1 MSQITRCPSCATMF
15 KVVADQLRI
24 SEGWVRCG
32 HCQQVFDASAHLQP
46 SQPPPLMPDMALD
59 KVRPPPQPVPRTDPP
74 ARAWGAPAGR
84 PAPAPVASPQASTPP
99 VVTGKAHESFM
110 DTGSGAKTLEVP
122 ESTVPAFLVADPVPA
137 NLGRE
142 MSGLMPAPLPP
153 LTWVPPSEMPSIE
166 PPAAQAPMMEW
177 PTIEFT
183 PEPSPAVSEMGYELP
198 APVLEDGDACIEP
211 GQDQADSAQ
220 WEDVAAHAVQ
230 EPPTERAL
238 RDALNEVLA
247 RRPGL
252 QPEPLASM
260 PEQEPEGGA
269 SAEQEEDLPP
279 QRQEFAHS
287 EDEPPDGAEP
297 DTVTTDP
304 VPESVSAEEDS
315 RNHGLPSV
323 SSAEVEP
330 GADALAGELSFVRA
344 ARRKAFW
351 RKTSVRT
358 SLVLLGLVLLCG
370 LLLQVA
376 VHERR
381 LIAATWPALRPYL
394 EQLCAPLQCSVE
406 PYRQIAAVIVD
417 GSTFHK
423 IKGDQY
429 QFSLT
434 LKNRSETRVEMP
446 AVELTLTDAQ
456 DQPVLRRVLT
466 PQDLAAPAELSAQGE
481 WNLAASLLVNLGST
495 RITGYRVLA
504 FYP

>member
-46 SQPPPLMPDMALD
+46 SQPPALMPDMALD
-59 KVRPPPQPVPRTDPP
+59 KMRPPPQPVPRAEPP
-74 ARAWGAPAGR
+74 ARAWGTFAARTAPAQADKAPE
-84 PAPAPVASPQASTPP
+84 PAIADGDMKVLQ
-99 VVTGKAHESFM
+99 
-110 DTGSGAKTLEVP
+110 VP
-122 ESTVPAFLVADPVPA
+122 ESTVPAFLVAEPVPVSRD
-137 NLGRE
+137 RE
-142 MSGLMPAPLPP
+142 MPGLMSEPLPP
-153 LTWVPPSEMPSIE
+153 LAWVDPSGLPAVET
-166 PPAAQAPMMEW
+166 PAAQTPVTEW
-177 PTIEFT
+177 PAIEFA
-183 PEPSPAVSEMGYELP
+183 PEPVPKAPSTGYELP
-198 APVLEDGDACIEP
+198 SPVLEDGDAGMDLGLDPAPREV
-211 GQDQADSAQ
+211 
-220 WEDVAAHAVQ
+220 VAAPAVQ
-230 EPPTERAL
+230 DTPADLAL
-238 RDALNEVLA
+238 REALNEVLA
-247 RRPGL
+247 RRTNGS
-252 QPEPLASM
+252 PEPDQPASVS
-260 PEQEPEGGA
+260 EQEPERRSLAEAEDAALAPSLPDGGA
-269 SAEQEEDLPP
+269 AWREGGRADAASGDPAAMSAEAQEAAQDPELPAAP
-279 QRQEFAHS
+279 QLESA
-287 EDEPPDGAEP
+287 P
-297 DTVTTDP
+297 DTD
-304 VPESVSAEEDS
+304 
-315 RNHGLPSV
+315 
-323 SSAEVEP
+323 P

-351 RKTSVRT
+351 RKTPIR
-358 SLVLLGLVLLCG
+358 LGLFLLSLMLLCG

-376 VHERR
+376 VQERR
-381 LIAATWPALRPYL
+381 WIAATWPALRPAL
-394 EQLCAPLQCSVE
+394 EQLCGPLHCDVGS
-406 PYRQIAAVIVD
+406 YRQISAVIVD

>member
-46 SQPPPLMPDMALD
+46 SQPPALMPDMALD
-59 KVRPPPQPVPRTDPP
+59 KMRPPPQPVPRAEPP
-74 ARAWGAPAGR
+74 ARAWGASAAR
-84 PAPAPVASPQASTPP
+84 TAPAQADKAPEPVIA
-99 VVTGKAHESFM
+99 
-110 DTGSGAKTLEVP
+110 DGATKVLQVP
-122 ESTVPAFLVADPVPA
+122 ESTVPAVLVAEPAPVSR
-137 NLGRE
+137 GRE
-142 MSGLMPAPLPP
+142 MPGLMSDPLPP
-153 LTWVPPSEMPSIE
+153 LAWEAPSGMPAVE
-166 PPAAQAPMMEW
+166 TPAAQAPVTEW
-177 PTIEFT
+177 PAIDFA
-183 PEPSPAVSEMGYELP
+183 PEPVPRAPSTGYELP
-198 APVLEDGDACIEP
+198 APVFDDGDAGMDLGLDP
-211 GQDQADSAQ
+211 ADPAPR
-220 WEDVAAHAVQ
+220 EVVPAPAVQ
-230 EPPTERAL
+230 DTPTDLAL
-238 RDALNEVLA
+238 REALNEVLA
-247 RRPGL
+247 RRTNGS
-252 QPEPLASM
+252 PEPDQPASV
-260 PEQEPEGGA
+260 PEEEPERRNL
-269 SAEQEEDLPP
+269 AEAEDAAVAPSLPEAGEGE
-279 QRQEFAHS
+279 RA
-287 EDEPPDGAEP
+287 DAAAGDLAAMGAEAQEAAQDAELPVAPQLESAP
-297 DTVTTDP
+297 DTD
-304 VPESVSAEEDS
+304 
-315 RNHGLPSV
+315 
-323 SSAEVEP
+323 P

-351 RKTSVRT
+351 RKTPIR
-358 SLVLLGLVLLCG
+358 LGLFLLGLMLLCG

-376 VHERR
+376 VQERR
-381 LIAATWPALRPYL
+381 WIAATWPALRPAL
-394 EQLCAPLQCSVE
+394 EQLCGPLHCDVG
-406 PYRQIAAVIVD
+406 PYRQISAVIVD

-434 LKNRSETRVEMP
+434 LKNRSDTRVEMP

>member
-1 MSQITRCPSCATMF
+1 MF

-46 SQPPPLMPDMALD
+46 VQPPALMPDMALD
-59 KVRPPPQPVPRTDPP
+59 KVRPPPQPVPRAEPP
-74 ARAWGAPAGR
+74 ARAWGAPATR
-84 PAPAPVASPQASTPP
+84 SVPAEKPPENPPPVA
-99 VVTGKAHESFM
+99 GKVYEPAM
-110 DTGSGAKTLEVP
+110 DTGSGAKTLQVP
-122 ESTVPAFLVADPVPA
+122 EFTVPAFLVASSPAAPGLETSDP
-137 NLGRE
+137 
-142 MSGLMPAPLPP
+142 MSGPLPP
-153 LTWVPPSEMPSIE
+153 LTWVNPSDMPSPE
-166 PPAAQAPMMEW
+166 LPAAQAPMMEW
-177 PTIEFT
+177 PTIELT
-183 PEPSPAVSEMGYELP
+183 PEQSLPAPAMGYELP
-198 APVLEDGDACIEP
+198 APVLEEGHVVIETA
-211 GQDQADSAQ
+211 GQDQTDPDPR
-220 WEDVAAHAVQ
+220 EIAAHSVQ
-230 EPPTERAL
+230 DTPTDRAL

-247 RRPGL
+247 RRTNLPL
-252 QPEPLASM
+252 VPEPFPSM
-260 PEQEPEGGA
+260 PEQEPEVRVIAGLEDASPPQVQALPDSEPERLEGVGPDVAPSDALPESA
-269 SAEQEEDLPP
+269 SADKELRDHGPLSVSQPEM
-279 QRQEFAHS
+279 
-287 EDEPPDGAEP
+287 EP
-297 DTVTTDP
+297 D
-304 VPESVSAEEDS
+304 
-315 RNHGLPSV
+315 
-323 SSAEVEP
+323 
-330 GADALAGELSFVRA
+330 ADADVLAGELSFVRT

-358 SLVLLGLVLLCG
+358 SLVLLGLVLIGG
-370 LLLQVA
+370 LLLQAA

-381 LIAATWPALRPYL
+381 LIVATWPALRPYL
-394 EQLCAPLQCSVE
+394 EQLCGPLQCDVG

-417 GSTFHK
+417 GSTFQK

-434 LKNRSETRVEMP
+434 LKNHSATAVEMP